1 MDKIKVLMVC
11 HGNICRSP
19 IAEFVMKSLVRHH
32 HLSDSFFIASAAT
45 AAASTA
51 TAGDFDCRWLSHPTP
66 DDTSHVWFSRTIVT
80 SEKDMP
86 RAAYIR
92 VATTGRFVL
101 YVNGR
106 NVSTALF
113 TPDRQKGDTAVA
125 AIAYDVQRFLR
136 TDTNTIALLYCPSMR
151 THRQVS
157 VCFYGIA
164 ADSSHFAV
172 SGTDRPCFALNGN
185 AGWLCRHAD
194 TWQTHDGGEAMN
206 RNLYPY
212 RWTDANQ
219 PLAMWQAVEE
229 TATSQP
235 LTTTTPHHL
244 NTPTPQPLNTTPPQP
259 LNTTTPQHISTS
271 HHLTTTPPQ
280 PLNTTTP
287 LSAEDI
293 CGYSPLRINPLVDN
307 AARISRIYTPLLTE
321 QSGDTL
327 TVHLVP
333 NRRHLIRVTL
343 RGCRRGERIR
353 IGNLQYVCTGEMDE
367 QAFTRFSPTDQ
378 NTVTISGDRHFCCEQ
393 VQEVESICL

>member
-1 MDKIKVLMVC
+1 MLRLI
-11 HGNICRSP
+11 NIL
-19 IAEFVMKSLVRHH
+19 IL
-32 HLSDSFFIASAAT
+32 FIASAAT

-51 TAGDFDCRWLSHPTP
+51 TAGDFDCRWMSHPTP

-151 THRQVS
+151 TRRQVS

-219 PLAMWQAVEE
+219 PLALWQAVKE
-229 TATSQP
+229 TSTSQP

-244 NTPTPQPLNTTPPQP
+244 NTPTPQPLTTTPPQP

-271 HHLTTTPPQ
+271 QPLTTTPPQ

-287 LSAEDI
+287 LSSEDI

>member
-1 MDKIKVLMVC
+1 MLRLLHIL
-11 HGNICRSP
+11 I
-19 IAEFVMKSLVRHH
+19 L
-32 HLSDSFFIASAAT
+32 FIASAAA

-51 TAGDFDCRWLSHPTP
+51 TAGDFDCRWMSHPAP

-151 THRQVS
+151 TRRQVS

-206 RNLYPY
+206 PNLYPH
-212 RWTDANQ
+212 RWTDPNQ
-219 PLAMWQAVEE
+219 PLAMWKAVEE
-229 TATSQP
+229 TAT
-235 LTTTTPHHL
+235 
-244 NTPTPQPLNTTPPQP
+244 PQPHNTSTQHLNTTPHNHSTYLTTSPQQHNNITTTSQH
-259 LNTTTPQHISTS
+259 LNTTTS
-271 HHLTTTPPQ
+271 
-280 PLNTTTP
+280 
-287 LSAEDI
+287 LSSEDI
-293 CGYSPLRINPLVDN
+293 CGYSPLRPNPLVDN

>member
-1 MDKIKVLMVC
+1 MLRLLHIL
-11 HGNICRSP
+11 I
-19 IAEFVMKSLVRHH
+19 L
-32 HLSDSFFIASAAT
+32 FIASAAT

-51 TAGDFDCRWLSHPTP
+51 TTGDFDCRWMSHPTP

-151 THRQVS
+151 TRRQVS

-172 SGTDRPCFALNGN
+172 SGTDRPSFALNGN

-212 RWTDANQ
+212 RWTDPNQ

-229 TATSQP
+229 SSTSQHHNTTP
-235 LTTTTPHHL
+235 QHISTSQHLTTTPQHH
-244 NTPTPQPLNTTPPQP
+244 LNTTPPHH
-259 LNTTTPQHISTS
+259 LTTTTPQHISTS

-280 PLNTTTP
+280 HISTSQHLNTINT
-287 LSAEDI
+287 LSSEDI

-307 AARISRIYTPLLTE
+307 AAHISRIYTPLLTE

-343 RGCRRGERIR
+343 RGCRRGEHIR

>member
-1 MDKIKVLMVC
+1 MLRLLHIL
-11 HGNICRSP
+11 I
-19 IAEFVMKSLVRHH
+19 L
-32 HLSDSFFIASAAT
+32 FIASAAT

-92 VATTGRFVL
+92 VATMGRFVL

-125 AIAYDVQRFLR
+125 TIAYDVQRFLR

-151 THRQVS
+151 TRRQVS

-172 SGTDRPCFALNGN
+172 SGTDRPSFALNGN

-229 TATSQP
+229 TAPSQH
-235 LTTTTPHHL
+235 LNTTTPQHLNPTPPHHL
-244 NTPTPQPLNTTPPQP
+244 T
-259 LNTTTPQHISTS
+259 TTTPQHISTS
-271 HHLTTTPPQ
+271 QH
-280 PLNTTTP
+280 LNTTTP
-287 LSAEDI
+287 LSSEDI

-343 RGCRRGERIR
+343 RGCRLGEHIR

-378 NTVTISGDRHFCCEQ
+378 NTITISGDRHFCCEQ

>member
-1 MDKIKVLMVC
+1 MLRLI
-11 HGNICRSP
+11 NIL
-19 IAEFVMKSLVRHH
+19 IL
-32 HLSDSFFIASAAT
+32 FIASAAT

-51 TAGDFDCRWLSHPTP
+51 TAGDFDCRWMSHPTP

-113 TPDRQKGDTAVA
+113 TPDRQNGDTAVA

-219 PLAMWQAVEE
+219 PLAMWQAVKE
-229 TATSQP
+229 TSPSQP

-244 NTPTPQPLNTTPPQP
+244 NTPTPQPLTTTPPQP

-271 HHLTTTPPQ
+271 QHLTTTTPHHLTTI
-280 PLNTTTP
+280 NT
-287 LSAEDI
+287 LSSEDI
-293 CGYSPLRINPLVDN
+293 CGYNPLRINPLVDN

>member
-1 MDKIKVLMVC
+1 MLRLLHIL
-11 HGNICRSP
+11 I
-19 IAEFVMKSLVRHH
+19 L
-32 HLSDSFFIASAAT
+32 FIASAAT

-51 TAGDFDCRWLSHPTP
+51 TTGDFDCRWMSHPAP

-101 YVNGR
+101 YMNGR

-125 AIAYDVQRFLR
+125 SIAYDVQRFLR

-151 THRQVS
+151 TRRQVS

-219 PLAMWQAVEE
+219 PLALWQAVEE
-229 TATSQP
+229 TSTSQH
-235 LTTTTPHHL
+235 LNTTPQHHL
-244 NTPTPQPLNTTPPQP
+244 NTTPHNHTTYLNTSTPQHNNITTTPQH
-259 LNTTTPQHISTS
+259 LTTTTPQHISTS
-271 HHLTTTPPQ
+271 QH
-280 PLNTTTP
+280 LNTINT
-287 LSAEDI
+287 LSSEDI

>member
-1 MDKIKVLMVC
+1 MLRLI
-11 HGNICRSP
+11 NIL
-19 IAEFVMKSLVRHH
+19 IL
-32 HLSDSFFIASAAT
+32 FIAAVT
-45 AAASTA
+45 ASTA
-51 TAGDFDCRWLSHPTP
+51 STAPGASQTATVGDFDCRWMSHPAP

-80 SEKDMP
+80 SAKEMP

-151 THRQVS
+151 TRRQVS
-157 VCFYGIA
+157 VSFYGIA
-164 ADSSHFAV
+164 ADNSHFAV

-206 RNLYPY
+206 RNLYPH
-212 RWTDANQ
+212 RWTDPNQ

-229 TATSQP
+229 SSTSQP
-235 LTTTTPHHL
+235 HNTTPQRHNITTPHNHTTYL
-244 NTPTPQPLNTTPPQP
+244 NTSTQQHNNITPTP
-259 LNTTTPQHISTS
+259 
-271 HHLTTTPPQ
+271 
-280 PLNTTTP
+280 
-287 LSAEDI
+287 LSSEDI

-333 NRRHLIRVTL
+333 NRRHLLRVTL

>member
-1 MDKIKVLMVC
+1 MLRLI
-11 HGNICRSP
+11 NIL
-19 IAEFVMKSLVRHH
+19 IL
-32 HLSDSFFIASAAT
+32 FIASAAT

-51 TAGDFDCRWLSHPTP
+51 TAGDFDCRWMSHPTP

-219 PLAMWQAVEE
+219 PLALWQAVEE
-229 TATSQP
+229 TSTSQPLNTTPPQP

-244 NTPTPQPLNTTPPQP
+244 TTI
-259 LNTTTPQHISTS
+259 N
-271 HHLTTTPPQ
+271 
-280 PLNTTTP
+280 P
-287 LSAEDI
+287 LSSEDI
-293 CGYSPLRINPLVDN
+293 CGYNPLRINPLVDN

>member
-1 MDKIKVLMVC
+1 MNLQGVSGTSLSFEQQVAEVSGLC
-11 HGNICRSP
+11 HTQQVTYMLRLLHIL
-19 IAEFVMKSLVRHH
+19 IL
-32 HLSDSFFIASAAT
+32 FIASAAT

-51 TAGDFDCRWLSHPTP
+51 TTGDFDCRWMSHPTP

-80 SEKDMP
+80 SAKDMP

-151 THRQVS
+151 TRRQVS

-219 PLAMWQAVEE
+219 PLALWKAVEE
-229 TATSQP
+229 TAP
-235 LTTTTPHHL
+235 HLNTTTPHHL
-244 NTPTPQPLNTTPPQP
+244 NTTTP
-259 LNTTTPQHISTS
+259 

-280 PLNTTTP
+280 HISTSQHLNTTTP
-287 LSAEDI
+287 LSSEDI

>member
-1 MDKIKVLMVC
+1 MNLQGVSGTSLSFEQQVAEVSGLC
-11 HGNICRSP
+11 HTQQDTYMLRLLHIL
-19 IAEFVMKSLVRHH
+19 IL
-32 HLSDSFFIASAAT
+32 FIASAAT

-80 SEKDMP
+80 SEKDIP

-151 THRQVS
+151 TRRQVS

-164 ADSSHFAV
+164 ADSSRFAV
-172 SGTDRPCFALNGN
+172 SGTDRPSFALNGN

-219 PLAMWQAVEE
+219 PLALWQAVEE
-229 TATSQP
+229 TSTSQ
-235 LTTTTPHHL
+235 
-244 NTPTPQPLNTTPPQP
+244 
-259 LNTTTPQHISTS
+259 
-271 HHLTTTPPQ
+271 HLTTTPPQ
-280 PLNTTTP
+280 HLNPTPPHHLTITTAPHITTSQHNNISTP
-287 LSAEDI
+287 LSSEDI
-293 CGYSPLRINPLVDN
+293 CGYNPLRINPLVDN

-343 RGCRRGERIR
+343 RGCRRGEHIR

>member
-1 MDKIKVLMVC
+1 MFRLLHIL
-11 HGNICRSP
+11 I
-19 IAEFVMKSLVRHH
+19 L
-32 HLSDSFFIASAAT
+32 FIASAAT

-51 TAGDFDCRWLSHPTP
+51 TTGDFDCRWLSHPTP

-151 THRQVS
+151 TRRQLS

-172 SGTDRPCFALNGN
+172 SGTDRPSFALNGN

-194 TWQTHDGGEAMN
+194 TWQTHNGGEAMN

-229 TATSQP
+229 TSPSQH
-235 LTTTTPHHL
+235 LTTTPSHH
-244 NTPTPQPLNTTPPQP
+244 P
-259 LNTTTPQHISTS
+259 NTTTPQHISTS
-271 HHLTTTPPQ
+271 QHNNISTPI
-280 PLNTTTP
+280 
-287 LSAEDI
+287 SSEDI
-293 CGYSPLRINPLVDN
+293 CGYNPLRINPLVDN

>member
-1 MDKIKVLMVC
+1 MNLQGVSGTSLSFEQQVAEVSGLC
-11 HGNICRSP
+11 HTQQDTYMLRLLHIL
-19 IAEFVMKSLVRHH
+19 IL
-32 HLSDSFFIASAAT
+32 FIASAAT

-80 SEKDMP
+80 SEKDIP

-151 THRQVS
+151 TRRQVS

-164 ADSSHFAV
+164 ADSSRFAV
-172 SGTDRPCFALNGN
+172 SGTDRPSFALNGN

-219 PLAMWQAVEE
+219 PLALWQAVEE
-229 TATSQP
+229 TSTSQ
-235 LTTTTPHHL
+235 
-244 NTPTPQPLNTTPPQP
+244 
-259 LNTTTPQHISTS
+259 
-271 HHLTTTPPQ
+271 HLTTTPPQ
-280 PLNTTTP
+280 HLNPTPPHHLTTDTAPHITTSQHNNISTP
-287 LSAEDI
+287 LSSEDI
-293 CGYSPLRINPLVDN
+293 CGYNPLRINPLVDN

-343 RGCRRGERIR
+343 RGCRRGEHIR

>member
-1 MDKIKVLMVC
+1 MLRLI
-11 HGNICRSP
+11 NIL
-19 IAEFVMKSLVRHH
+19 IL
-32 HLSDSFFIASAAT
+32 FIASAAT

-51 TAGDFDCRWLSHPTP
+51 TAGDFDCRWMSHPTP

-219 PLAMWQAVEE
+219 PLALWQAVKE
-229 TATSQP
+229 TSTSQP

-244 NTPTPQPLNTTPPQP
+244 NTPTPQPLTTTPPQP

-271 HHLTTTPPQ
+271 QHLTTTTPHH
-280 PLNTTTP
+280 LNTTTP
-287 LSAEDI
+287 LSSEDI

-353 IGNLQYVCTGEMDE
+353 IGNLQYICTGEMDE

>member
-1 MDKIKVLMVC
+1 MLRLLHIL
-11 HGNICRSP
+11 I
-19 IAEFVMKSLVRHH
+19 L
-32 HLSDSFFIASAAT
+32 FIASVAT

-51 TAGDFDCRWLSHPTP
+51 TTGDFDCRWLSHPTP

-101 YVNGR
+101 YVNGC

-151 THRQVS
+151 TRRQVS
-157 VCFYGIA
+157 VSFYGIA

-229 TATSQP
+229 TSPSQH

-244 NTPTPQPLNTTPPQP
+244 T
-259 LNTTTPQHISTS
+259 TTTPQHISTP
-271 HHLTTTPPQ
+271 HHL
-280 PLNTTTP
+280 NTINT
-287 LSAEDI
+287 LSSEDI

-307 AARISRIYTPLLTE
+307 AAHISRIYTPLLTE

>member
-1 MDKIKVLMVC
+1 M
-11 HGNICRSP
+11 
-19 IAEFVMKSLVRHH
+19 
-32 HLSDSFFIASAAT
+32 
-45 AAASTA
+45 
-51 TAGDFDCRWLSHPTP
+51 
-66 DDTSHVWFSRTIVT
+66 
-80 SEKDMP
+80 
-86 RAAYIR
+86 
-92 VATTGRFVL
+92 L

-151 THRQVS
+151 TRRQLS

-219 PLAMWQAVEE
+219 PLALWQAVEE
-229 TATSQP
+229 TSPSQH
-235 LTTTTPHHL
+235 LTTTPPHHL
-244 NTPTPQPLNTTPPQP
+244 T
-259 LNTTTPQHISTS
+259 TTTPQHISTS
-271 HHLTTTPPQ
+271 QH
-280 PLNTTTP
+280 LNTINT
-287 LSAEDI
+287 LSSEDI

-307 AARISRIYTPLLTE
+307 AARVSRIYTPLLTE

>member
-1 MDKIKVLMVC
+1 MLRLI
-11 HGNICRSP
+11 NIL
-19 IAEFVMKSLVRHH
+19 IL
-32 HLSDSFFIASAAT
+32 FIAAV
-45 AAASTA
+45 AASTA
-51 TAGDFDCRWLSHPTP
+51 SATAGAAQTASAGDFDCRWMSHPAP

-80 SEKDMP
+80 SAKEMP

-113 TPDRQKGDTAVA
+113 TPDRQKGDTAVS

-151 THRQVS
+151 TRRQVS

-164 ADSSHFAV
+164 ADSSRFAV

-212 RWTDANQ
+212 RWTDPNQ
-219 PLAMWQAVEE
+219 PLTMWQAVEE
-229 TATSQP
+229 SSTSQP
-235 LTTTTPHHL
+235 HNTSTQHISTSQHL
-244 NTPTPQPLNTTPPQP
+244 NTTSQHHNTTPPQHH
-259 LNTTTPQHISTS
+259 TTSPQHIST
-271 HHLTTTPPQ
+271 PQ
-280 PLNTTTP
+280 HNNTTTS
-287 LSAEDI
+287 LSSEDI

-327 TVHLVP
+327 LVHLVP

>member
-1 MDKIKVLMVC
+1 MLRLI
-11 HGNICRSP
+11 NIL
-19 IAEFVMKSLVRHH
+19 IL
-32 HLSDSFFIASAAT
+32 FIASAAT

-229 TATSQP
+229 T
-235 LTTTTPHHL
+235 TPSH
-244 NTPTPQPLNTTPPQP
+244 PLNTTPPQP
-259 LNTTTPQHISTS
+259 LNTTTPQHNNI
-271 HHLTTTPPQ
+271 
-280 PLNTTTP
+280 TTTP
-287 LSAEDI
+287 LSSEDI
-293 CGYSPLRINPLVDN
+293 CGYNPLRINPLVDN

-327 TVHLVP
+327 TVHLVS
-333 NRRHLIRVTL
+333 NQRHLIRVTL

>member
-1 MDKIKVLMVC
+1 MLRLI
-11 HGNICRSP
+11 NIL
-19 IAEFVMKSLVRHH
+19 IL
-32 HLSDSFFIASAAT
+32 FIASAAT

-51 TAGDFDCRWLSHPTP
+51 TAGDFDCRWMSYPTP

-244 NTPTPQPLNTTPPQP
+244 NTPTPQPLTTTPPQP

-271 HHLTTTPPQ
+271 QHLTTTTPHHLTTI
-280 PLNTTTP
+280 NT
-287 LSAEDI
+287 LSSEDI

-343 RGCRRGERIR
+343 RGCRRGEHIR
-353 IGNLQYVCTGEMDE
+353 IGNLQYICTGEMDE

>member
-1 MDKIKVLMVC
+1 MLRLI
-11 HGNICRSP
+11 NIL
-19 IAEFVMKSLVRHH
+19 IL
-32 HLSDSFFIASAAT
+32 FIASAAA

-51 TAGDFDCRWLSHPTP
+51 TAGDFDCRWMSHPTP

-244 NTPTPQPLNTTPPQP
+244 NTPTPQPLTTTPPQP

-271 HHLTTTPPQ
+271 QHLTTTTPHHLTTI
-280 PLNTTTP
+280 NT
-287 LSAEDI
+287 LSSEDI

>member
-1 MDKIKVLMVC
+1 MLRLLHIL
-11 HGNICRSP
+11 I
-19 IAEFVMKSLVRHH
+19 L
-32 HLSDSFFIASAAT
+32 FIASAAT

-51 TAGDFDCRWLSHPTP
+51 TAGDFDYRWMSHPTP

-151 THRQVS
+151 TRRQVS

-172 SGTDRPCFALNGN
+172 SGTDRPSFALNGN

-229 TATSQP
+229 TATYQP
-235 LTTTTPHHL
+235 L
-244 NTPTPQPLNTTPPQP
+244 NTPTQHPNTTPQRHNITTPHNTTAS
-259 LNTTTPQHISTS
+259 LNTSTPQHNNI
-271 HHLTTTPPQ
+271 
-280 PLNTTTP
+280 TTTP
-287 LSAEDI
+287 LSSEDI

-367 QAFTRFSPTDQ
+367 QAFTRFSPTDH
-378 NTVTISGDRHFCCEQ
+378 NTVTIRGDRHFCCEQ
-393 VQEVESICL
+393 VQEVESISL

>member
-1 MDKIKVLMVC
+1 MLRLLHIL
-11 HGNICRSP
+11 I
-19 IAEFVMKSLVRHH
+19 L
-32 HLSDSFFIASAAT
+32 FIASAAT

-51 TAGDFDCRWLSHPTP
+51 TTGDFDCRWLSHPTT

-151 THRQVS
+151 TRRQVS

-172 SGTDRPCFALNGN
+172 SGTDRPNFALNGN
-185 AGWLCRHAD
+185 AGWLCRYAD

-219 PLAMWQAVEE
+219 PLALWQAVEE
-229 TATSQP
+229 TSPSQH
-235 LTTTTPHHL
+235 LTNPTKHHNTTPQRHNITTPHNTTASL
-244 NTPTPQPLNTTPPQP
+244 NTSTPQHNNITTPP
-259 LNTTTPQHISTS
+259 
-271 HHLTTTPPQ
+271 
-280 PLNTTTP
+280 
-287 LSAEDI
+287 LSSEDI
-293 CGYSPLRINPLVDN
+293 CGYNPLRPNPLVDN
-307 AARISRIYTPLLTE
+307 AAHISRICTPLLTE

-327 TVHLVP
+327 LVHLVP

>member
-1 MDKIKVLMVC
+1 MLRLI
-11 HGNICRSP
+11 NIL
-19 IAEFVMKSLVRHH
+19 IL
-32 HLSDSFFIASAAT
+32 FIASAAT

-151 THRQVS
+151 TRRQVS

-219 PLAMWQAVEE
+219 PLALWQAVEE
-229 TATSQP
+229 TSTSQH
-235 LTTTTPHHL
+235 LTTTTQHH
-244 NTPTPQPLNTTPPQP
+244 LNTTPPHH
-259 LNTTTPQHISTS
+259 LTTTTPQHISTP
-271 HHLTTTPPQ
+271 HH
-280 PLNTTTP
+280 LNTTTP
-287 LSAEDI
+287 LSSEDI
-293 CGYSPLRINPLVDN
+293 CGYNPLRINPLIDN

-343 RGCRRGERIR
+343 RGCRRGEHIR
-353 IGNLQYVCTGEMDE
+353 IGNLQYACTGEMDE

-378 NTVTISGDRHFCCEQ
+378 NTVTISGDHHFCCEQ

>member
-1 MDKIKVLMVC
+1 MLRLI
-11 HGNICRSP
+11 NIL
-19 IAEFVMKSLVRHH
+19 IL
-32 HLSDSFFIASAAT
+32 FIASAAT

-51 TAGDFDCRWLSHPTP
+51 TTGDFDCRWLSHPTP

-151 THRQVS
+151 TRRQVS

-172 SGTDRPCFALNGN
+172 SGTDRPRFALNGN

-229 TATSQP
+229 TSTSQP
-235 LTTTTPHHL
+235 LTTTTPQHL
-244 NTPTPQPLNTTPPQP
+244 TTTTPRH
-259 LNTTTPQHISTS
+259 LTTTTPQHISTS
-271 HHLTTTPPQ
+271 QHNNISTPI
-280 PLNTTTP
+280 
-287 LSAEDI
+287 SSEDI

-343 RGCRRGERIR
+343 RGCRRGEHIR

>member
-1 MDKIKVLMVC
+1 MLRLI
-11 HGNICRSP
+11 NIL
-19 IAEFVMKSLVRHH
+19 IL
-32 HLSDSFFIASAAT
+32 FIASAAT

-172 SGTDRPCFALNGN
+172 SGTDRPSFALNGN

-219 PLAMWQAVEE
+219 PLALWQAVKE
-229 TATSQP
+229 TSPSQP

-244 NTPTPQPLNTTPPQP
+244 TTI
-259 LNTTTPQHISTS
+259 N
-271 HHLTTTPPQ
+271 
-280 PLNTTTP
+280 P
-287 LSAEDI
+287 LSSEDI

>member
-1 MDKIKVLMVC
+1 MLRLI
-11 HGNICRSP
+11 NIL
-19 IAEFVMKSLVRHH
+19 IL
-32 HLSDSFFIASAAT
+32 FIASAAT

-51 TAGDFDCRWLSHPTP
+51 TAGDFDCRWMSHPTP

-219 PLAMWQAVEE
+219 PLALWQAVEE
-229 TATSQP
+229 TSPSQP

-244 NTPTPQPLNTTPPQP
+244 TTPTPQPLTTTPPQP

-271 HHLTTTPPQ
+271 QHLTTTTPHH
-280 PLNTTTP
+280 LNTTPP
-287 LSAEDI
+287 LSSEDI
-293 CGYSPLRINPLVDN
+293 CGYNPLRINPLVDN

>member
-1 MDKIKVLMVC
+1 MLRLLHIL
-11 HGNICRSP
+11 I
-19 IAEFVMKSLVRHH
+19 L
-32 HLSDSFFIASAAT
+32 FIASAAT

-51 TAGDFDCRWLSHPTP
+51 TTGDFDCRWMSHPTP

-151 THRQVS
+151 TRRQVS
-157 VCFYGIA
+157 VSFYGIA

-219 PLAMWQAVEE
+219 PLAMWQAVKE
-229 TATSQP
+229 TSTSQ
-235 LTTTTPHHL
+235 H
-244 NTPTPQPLNTTPPQP
+244 
-259 LNTTTPQHISTS
+259 LNTTTPHISTSQHLNTTTPHISTS
-271 HHLTTTPPQ
+271 HHLTTI
-280 PLNTTTP
+280 NT
-287 LSAEDI
+287 LSSEDI

-343 RGCRRGERIR
+343 RGCRLGEHIR